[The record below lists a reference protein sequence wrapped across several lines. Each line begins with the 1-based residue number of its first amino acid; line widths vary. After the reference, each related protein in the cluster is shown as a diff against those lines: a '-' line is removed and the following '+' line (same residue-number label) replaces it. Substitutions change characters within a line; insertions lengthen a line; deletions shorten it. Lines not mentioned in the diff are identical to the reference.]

1 MARKFLLKADM
12 QVPVIAMT
20 ANAIPGDRDKCLEA
34 GMNAYISKPIEMIDM
49 VTTMA
54 QWITPDCYSN
64 EDSR

>member
-1 MARKFLLKADM
+1 M